1 MLWVDP
7 RSTSSHCGSE
17 NALDQRVVRFPSV
30 ALDAGQ
36 LGPCIDDAVV
46 GWCSAMFV
54 VPQVAADAF
63 GAARPATSAVSTR
76 AMAARTAVAALRDG
90 PAHPPDPGGRRGGI
104 RMFISPPMC
113 QLCAGRREKGRLAG
127 LSTRLIS

>member
-1 MLWVDP
+1 MDWVEP

-17 NALDQRVVRFPSV
+17 NALDQRVLRFPSV
-30 ALDAGQ
+30 AFDAGQ

-46 GWCSAMFV
+46 GWCNAMFV
-54 VPQVAADAF
+54 VPQVAADAL

-90 PAHPPDPGGRRGGI
+90 PAHLPDPGGRRGGI

-113 QLCAGRREKGRLAG
+113 QLLYMETREGKACRA
-127 LSTRLIS
+127 